1 MKKLKINLLVDGVRC
16 KNIEDIKENFNLLD
30 VLEYFKNGKLI
41 KWAKVRGF
49 NELVDELES
58 ISKNKDLDIAKSLC
72 DIFEIQTDEKELK
85 DELNFYRVEN
95 KADIKNI
102 AKIIPYLDK
111 IEKIAKNEID
121 KIQNII
127 PYLEIIKELGENED
141 LEKLER
147 LIKDKKNLVNM
158 DNSEQSIENECKTL
172 LLEISRIL
180 SYETQNNHLFK
191 EFDGI
196 KIDIAR
202 NRLILEAGGL
212 NDKLKNKI
220 LDLFEQNK
228 NTDSHWAGFRFS
240 GLSNFQG
247 AEIKLKCSEKGLKKL
262 KQLRLILIRT
272 LQQQEGNAYN
282 NLLGF
287 KGL

>member
-30 VLEYFKNGKLI
+30 VLEYFKDGKLI

-228 NTDSHWAGFRFS
+228 NIDSHWACFRFS

>member
-16 KNIEDIKENFNLLD
+16 KNIEDIKENFNILD

-127 PYLEIIKELGENED
+127 PYLEIIKELGEN
-141 LEKLER
+141 
-147 LIKDKKNLVNM
+147 KNNLDFLNKT
-158 DNSEQSIENECKTL
+158 QKFIEWEFKIL
-172 LLEISRIL
+172 LLEISQIL
-180 SYETQNNHLFK
+180 YINNQKNHYNDDLRYIKFDFTTNTLKLEKGEYNNPDKEIAKLFK
-191 EFDGI
+191 DWKQE
-196 KIDIAR
+196 
-202 NRLILEAGGL
+202 NRY
-212 NDKLKNKI
+212 DRKL
-220 LDLFEQNK
+220 
-228 NTDSHWAGFRFS
+228 TRS
-240 GLSNFQG
+240 
-247 AEIKLKCSEKGLKKL
+247 LKCSAEEVEKLKKL
-262 KQLRLILIRT
+262 KNILIKY
-272 LQQQEGNAYN
+272 AK
-282 NLLGF
+282 
-287 KGL
+287 KGKS